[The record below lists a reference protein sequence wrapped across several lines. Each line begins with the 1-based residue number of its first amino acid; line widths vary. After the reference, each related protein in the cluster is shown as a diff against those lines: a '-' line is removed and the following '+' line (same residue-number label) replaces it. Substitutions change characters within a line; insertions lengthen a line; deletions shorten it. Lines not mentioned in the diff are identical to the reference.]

1 MKNKNK
7 SYNKQLFV
15 LSNILIILIL
25 VNILNLK
32 KRSFIMQSTKNIY
45 RIKKTNRTQTFKMK
59 KKKIESKD
67 KKFN

>member
-59 KKKIESKD
+59 KKK
-67 KKFN
+67 N